1 MDQIK
6 SKLASVGA
14 FFAAAGAIS
23 IILNILYVFKIVSL
37 ELRIFMWIDNW
48 GTAIGWAI
56 RIGIVIA
63 GAALFLIF
71 GHSDDSAE

>member
-6 SKLASVGA
+6 SKLSSVGA
-14 FFAAAGAIS
+14 FFAGAGAIS
-23 IILNILYVFKIVSL
+23 IILNILYTFNILNL

-56 RIGIVIA
+56 RIGITIA
-63 GAALFLIF
+63 GAALYMIF
-71 GHSDDSAE
+71 SHADETAE